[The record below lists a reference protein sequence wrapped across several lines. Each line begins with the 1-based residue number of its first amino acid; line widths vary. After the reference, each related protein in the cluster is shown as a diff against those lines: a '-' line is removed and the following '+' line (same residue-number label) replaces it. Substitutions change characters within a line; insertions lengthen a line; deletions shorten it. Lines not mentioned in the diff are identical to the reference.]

1 MAEALTD
8 AMEAIE
14 SVPAPTETVIQDK
27 DQKEEFLDNL
37 VGEGKKYSSAND
49 LAKAYHH
56 ANLHID
62 ELKSDLDEYKGGK
75 ELLNEVLDEIRN
87 SNPEEST
94 PIAAIPQA
102 SVETQIQTEDV
113 AKLVS
118 DEFLKKEKV
127 TLERE
132 NVQTSF
138 EKLTAIYGSESNAKA
153 AVAKTIGDDAHIKDT
168 IDRLSLSSPDA
179 MVKFITGVTPANPL
193 VEGNTPGV
201 DASLAPIIG
210 AGGLTW
216 AQCREIRKD
225 NPKKYASAEFRQS
238 IEAAANA
245 AASKGV
251 DFFAT

>member
-8 AMEAIE
+8 AMEAVE
-14 SVPAPTETVIQDK
+14 SIPAPTETVEDEK
-27 DQKEEFLDNL
+27 PGFLDNL
-37 VGEGKKYSSAND
+37 VGEGKKYSSADD

-87 SNPEEST
+87 SNPEESASISA
-94 PIAAIPQA
+94 PPQA
-102 SVETQIQTEDV
+102 PVETQIQTEDV

-118 DEFLKKEKV
+118 DEFSKKERV

-132 NVQTSF
+132 NVQVSF

-193 VEGNTPGV
+193 AEGNTPGV
-201 DASLAPIIG
+201 DVSLAPTIG

-216 AQCREIRKD
+216 ARCREIRKD
-225 NPKKYASAEFRQS
+225 NPKKYSSAEFRQS

-245 AASKGV
+245 AAAKGV